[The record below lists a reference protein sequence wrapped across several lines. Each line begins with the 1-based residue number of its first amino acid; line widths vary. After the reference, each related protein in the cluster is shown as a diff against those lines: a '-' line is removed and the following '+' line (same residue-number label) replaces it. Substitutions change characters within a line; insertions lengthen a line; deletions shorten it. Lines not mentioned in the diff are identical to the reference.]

1 MSTTAP
7 EAAKAQKWILKFVNW
22 TLYLAVALNLIC
34 TAITDEPLMMLPQGP
49 AASGLVRLQASQLL
63 QTAKADPTLRFE
75 KPALLAFLRDITAQ
89 ILVGGDAEAAV
100 KPTAAPATV
109 SSAARTRLSFIEK
122 DGELQVQSRALP
134 APTAAEERLRNLSD
148 MRRAREQAAAAIWAP
163 VARRC
168 RRSSPSQSSAR
179 SSAALSESSCTSPPT
194 RAAAPLQQQMHPT
207 LQHQRSSREHR
218 SSSRRRSQRATAAA
232 AAAEA
237 SASPPVQHR
246 SSRRRSPRTSPLQRP
261 APRDRAA
268 VLRAVFAAAAEAS
281 AASAAAAVSSSKSGR
296 AGCWSL
302 MEALLQ
308 DSDAWTELGPAAMG
322 AAAAALR
329 AMGCHRAVS
338 WHEFCS
344 VVGPESSYTAAAAAA
359 TERSRRKTRS
369 SAAADSSA
377 VLRGVFSDGESLDLS
392 NCHFEKL
399 GSILAMG
406 PQRRATAV
414 Q

>member
-1 MSTTAP
+1 
-7 EAAKAQKWILKFVNW
+7 
-22 TLYLAVALNLIC
+22 
-34 TAITDEPLMMLPQGP
+34 MMLPQGP

-100 KPTAAPATV
+100 KPAAPAV
-109 SSAARTRLSFIEK
+109 ASSAARNRLCLMEK
-122 DGELQVQSRALP
+122 DGELQVQSSALP
-134 APTAAEERLRNLSD
+134 APTAAEERLRHLSD
-148 MRRAREQAAAAIWAP
+148 MRKAREQAAAAIWAP
-163 VARRC
+163 IARRR
-168 RRSSPSQSSAR
+168 RRSSSSQSSEPASA
-179 SSAALSESSCTSPPT
+179 SSSRASCCTSPPT
-194 RAAAPLQQQMHPT
+194 REAPPSQQQINT
-207 LQHQRSSREHR
+207 VFEHQRRSRAHR
-218 SSSRRRSQRATAAA
+218 SSSRRRSQRATVA
-232 AAAEA
+232 AAAES

-246 SSRRRSPRTSPLQRP
+246 SSQRRSPRTSPLQRP
-261 APRDRAA
+261 GPRDRAA

-281 AASAAAAVSSSKSGR
+281 AATAAAAVSSSASGR

-308 DSDAWTELGPAAMG
+308 DSDAWSELGLAAMG

-344 VVGPESSYTAAAAAA
+344 VVSPEHSYTAVPVAA
-359 TERSRRKTRS
+359 TVAAERTQPKHRTRS
-369 SAAADSSA
+369 AAAADSNA
-377 VLRGVFSDGESLDLS
+377 VLRGVFSDEGEMDVQTEARHKGAKLRQQQQQQQRRSSRRPVVGLDESLDLS